1 MSESSQELGTICI
14 IGAGAAGLAALK
26 AVLDSPRYRAGL
38 WMPTAFESRNEV
50 GGIWLPDTSAE
61 GTIQETLP
69 KTPLYDSLTTNLPHP
84 VMAYPSFPFPPSTPV
99 FPGAAHVQSYL
110 KSYAAHFDL
119 GSHIRFNTTVTDVLR
134 SKSGWSVSLD
144 TGEML
149 QFDLIIVANGH
160 YAIPRYPD
168 VPGLNDW
175 LAAKKAMH
183 SIWFRRP
190 ERFGNEVL
198 VVGGGPSGNDISA
211 DLATVCPEI
220 VRSVSGATVS
230 DSGSIKTRGRT
241 TRFGPD
247 GKVFFEDG
255 SVENDIDFCILA
267 TGYEVHFPF
276 LSEEIVHPTAPPPCP
291 PLPDELYNSTYNIFP
306 LAHHIWPLQKHFP
319 PTTMAFLGLPVRVAP
334 LPVMEAQAV
343 AVLHAFEHPES
354 LDLEAAR
361 TGVLDRYQA
370 VGGRAFS
377 VFQESHEQF
386 DYSDALHAF
395 SSSKVRAPIWRRTMY
410 EEKTV
415 LRRFWVHLER
425 TGEAEAWVKHKSPCS
440 VTMDFSAHFG
450 DSTGLYSMSEA
461 DDFLYNQVPG
471 PEENASSSSEEESS
485 DGSSDG
491 EGSGGEDFAG
501 PVPLAEMQIEGPA
514 LSFEVKALLGDA
526 NQAYVDGDLSEAI
539 RLMREV
545 IRIEPRAASAW
556 SVLAQC
562 HDDLGKPEE
571 ALQLRIMAA
580 HLRHEGEEWD
590 RLARQSNDLGFKQ
603 QALYCW
609 GKLASLDPTNINAQ
623 WDRAS
628 LARDLGD
635 LKTTRHAFLAI
646 LKVFPHDI
654 PVLSELRNV
663 LVELGDL
670 ETCLN
675 LFAAAFEHYQRVY
688 PTGAGDLPG
697 GGFGLMELLVLA
709 DLYNTVSEHRP
720 AVEVIRRGCR
730 WLQGRG
736 DQRYW
741 DACDDDREY
750 DLELFK
756 RVVDE
761 GPQPGFYP
769 LDVNA
774 RHRLSVARIQMGY
787 TQEAKFHTSAVLA
800 EDVLDYAPLFA
811 ETADAYFDQKM
822 YAEARPIYELLG
834 TEESTSSMYI
844 LLRTAICLRML
855 NELRP
860 AVDVHR
866 PAVRLVDPTNNDAKL
881 KLAEIYEILNEPRK
895 ALDLVYEVIDSRR
908 RGNKIIDDDAGTA
921 NTAPPTSSLFAEESK
936 SSARMKRSQ
945 PQNRMS
951 REALIELET
960 QMELETLRSHQHL
973 QELYPQIDLGLQDP
987 NEAERDWVITAERL
1001 LDAFRET
1008 RQLFTT
1014 TGQFKG
1020 MFPGRERP
1028 SKDREAMEA
1037 RMISRLQMELDG
1049 GGSSA
1054 KNSTDVFRGLNF
1066 RDWLSLTFQYAFLST
1081 KRNQYESAEDLL
1093 KHMALSIAFRSA
1105 ECQTSIRL
1113 ALISG
1118 RFSTVVEHARK
1129 IITTYQFNNEP
1140 LRILLAVLSSGLHPT
1155 DAFIVSPL
1163 QKFLYREMKL
1173 VGVASKNPEL
1183 AKWTPA
1189 QKRFSLI
1196 NNKGEDGD
1204 DEPAD
1209 EAVPT
1214 AVGGD
1219 HVLPAYAR
1227 KPNPVITA
1235 IYGQVCVAAKSYQS
1249 AIFYLLQAYEMC
1261 PEDPMI
1267 CLSLTMASL
1276 GRAMQRQSDNRHH
1289 LVAQALAFLSRY
1301 RALRT
1306 EQTHGLGE
1314 IEYNFGR
1321 AFQQIGLHSHA
1332 ARHYEAVLALAE
1344 TQQDKT
1350 DTLAQEA
1357 AYNLA
1362 FVYNSTGAVE
1372 LARALYRRWLTV

>member
-1 MSESSQELGTICI
+1 
-14 IGAGAAGLAALK
+14 
-26 AVLDSPRYRAGL
+26 
-38 WMPTAFESRNEV
+38 
-50 GGIWLPDTSAE
+50 
-61 GTIQETLP
+61 
-69 KTPLYDSLTTNLPHP
+69 
-84 VMAYPSFPFPPSTPV
+84 
-99 FPGAAHVQSYL
+99 
-110 KSYAAHFDL
+110 
-119 GSHIRFNTTVTDVLR
+119 
-134 SKSGWSVSLD
+134 
-144 TGEML
+144 
-149 QFDLIIVANGH
+149 
-160 YAIPRYPD
+160 
-168 VPGLNDW
+168 
-175 LAAKKAMH
+175 
-183 SIWFRRP
+183 
-190 ERFGNEVL
+190 
-198 VVGGGPSGNDISA
+198 
-211 DLATVCPEI
+211 
-220 VRSVSGATVS
+220 
-230 DSGSIKTRGRT
+230 
-241 TRFGPD
+241 
-247 GKVFFEDG
+247 
-255 SVENDIDFCILA
+255 
-267 TGYEVHFPF
+267 
-276 LSEEIVHPTAPPPCP
+276 
-291 PLPDELYNSTYNIFP
+291 
-306 LAHHIWPLQKHFP
+306 
-319 PTTMAFLGLPVRVAP
+319 
-334 LPVMEAQAV
+334 
-343 AVLHAFEHPES
+343 
-354 LDLEAAR
+354 
-361 TGVLDRYQA
+361 
-370 VGGRAFS
+370 
-377 VFQESHEQF
+377 
-386 DYSDALHAF
+386 
-395 SSSKVRAPIWRRTMY
+395 
-410 EEKTV
+410 
-415 LRRFWVHLER
+415 
-425 TGEAEAWVKHKSPCS
+425 
-440 VTMDFSAHFG
+440 MDFSAHFG

-485 DGSSDG
+485 DGSSNG
-491 EGSGGEDFAG
+491 EGSGGEEDFAG
-501 PVPLAEMQIEGPA
+501 PVPLAEMQIEGDFERLVQNIREDDNSGGILNRDWDFNVKDQESQFRDDLRGASGVGKTRRKGKRGRRTGPA

-750 DLELFK
+750 DLESFK

-860 AVDVHR
+860 AVDVYEQI
-866 PAVRLVDPTNNDAKL
+866 RLVDPTNNDAKL

-973 QELYPQIDLGLQDP
+973 QELYPQIDLGLQDA

-1113 ALISG
+1113 ALISCAMLAG

-1214 AVGGD
+1214 AGGGD